1 MEIQIHCKYDELL
14 DLNLIH
20 DYKKNRNQHGQDQI
34 ERLVLLYETYGVRHP
49 IIICPDRKVIAAG
62 HGRKLAAIRAG
73 MKTFP
78 VVYQTFKSDEEFHA
92 FTIADNAI
100 ADWAKLDFEGI
111 NVDLEFLGPD
121 FNLDAL
127 AIQGFTLDMA
137 EKEPKEEKES
147 TEQVCP
153 HCGEII

>member
-1 MEIQIHCKYDELL
+1 MEIKIHCKYDELI
-14 DLNLIH
+14 NPKLIA
-20 DYKKNRNQHGQDQI
+20 DYSKNRNQHGQDQI
-34 ERLVLLYETYGVRHP
+34 ERLGLLYETYGVRHP
-49 IIICPDRKVIAAG
+49 IIMCSQRKVIAAG
-62 HGRKLAAIRAG
+62 HGRKLAAILKG
-73 MKTFP
+73 MKLFP
-78 VVYQTFKSDEEFHA
+78 VVYQEFKSDEEFHA

-147 TEQVCP
+147 TTQVCP
-153 HCGEII
+153 HCGLEI